1 MVLRPIASAETP
13 HTESLLGEDPGSR
26 EHSCIPVWDAI
37 SPTQKISA
45 PEYWLI
51 TQPDHAALSG
61 AIAAAFGPP
70 LLPHLSS
77 EVVQGIAV
85 HDDGW
90 ATFDAEPC
98 VANGK
103 PLSFLDFGPC
113 DFLRAWCGSIQGA
126 EKIAPITG
134 AMVSGHFSRLARK
147 RLEWGIDGEGD
158 HKLLL
163 DFLDDERARQ
173 QRLLGGYSQQE
184 FEFLTDVLQFCDVL
198 SLYLCCGAAQHV
210 DFPQRFGERPI
221 CLRREAARRPDQ
233 AAVCRFQ
240 PSPFTAGGVNLAVS
254 ARRFPA
260 SRQPGP
266 ATLPFLLW

>member
-1 MVLRPIASAETP
+1 MVLRPIASGETL
-13 HTESLLGEDPGSR
+13 HGEDPGPG
-26 EHSCIPVWDAI
+26 EHSCIPVWETI

-70 LLPHLSS
+70 LLPQLTS
-77 EVVQGIAV
+77 EVVRGIAV

-90 ATFDAEPC
+90 AAFDAQPC
-98 VANGK
+98 IANGK
-103 PLSFLDFGPC
+103 PLSFLDFRPC
-113 DFLRAWCGSIQGA
+113 DFLRAWRGSIQQAA
-126 EKIAPITG
+126 EIAPIAG
-134 AMVSGHFSRLARK
+134 AIVSGHFSRLARK
-147 RLEWGIDGEGD
+147 RLEWEIDGADD

-163 DFLDDERARQ
+163 DFLDDEQARQ
-173 QRLLGGYSQQE
+173 QRLLGGYSRQE

-198 SLYLCCGAAQHV
+198 SLYLCCGAAHDV
-210 DFPQRFGERPI
+210 VFPQRFGDHPI

-233 AAVCRFQ
+233 AAVCRFE
-240 PSPFTAGGVNLAVS
+240 PSPFAAGGVDLAVS

-260 SRQPGP
+260 GRPPS
-266 ATLPFLLW
+266 TVMLPFLLW